1 MTNVEHMNIIN
12 DFLKNPI
19 IPEVKEDIIVSDKE
33 LASINDLFASNDV
46 PVNYLHLRPKI
57 KENQIWTIKRSYM
70 DYEGILQSAAAPIMV
85 LLVSQE
91 EMIGED
97 GMFVRVCPIS
107 PFVEMASENDQIC
120 EEESITGFPFFIE
133 RWNEQPILTEILDKY
148 VGDYYLDS
156 SSKDCKLTN
165 DQEEFREI
173 E

>member
-1 MTNVEHMNIIN
+1 
-12 DFLKNPI
+12 
-19 IPEVKEDIIVSDKE
+19 
-33 LASINDLFASNDV
+33 
-46 PVNYLHLRPKI
+46 
-57 KENQIWTIKRSYM
+57 M

-156 SSKDCKLTN
+156 SSKDCKLTMIKKN
-165 DQEEFREI
+165 SEK
-173 E
+173 